1 MNRSNVT
8 YHIADVDSFKDKL
21 MVWCSQF
28 QYYSVLKGETDASLG
43 LYLDKNMLV
52 GADSISTITCTNN
65 SLERLKEYYDE
76 KKDWLFGA
84 FSYDL
89 KNEIEELES
98 NNKDE
103 HQFPNLVFFQPKWI
117 FEIIGNDVVFHFPS
131 DLDRSEMRLVFKE
144 IMMTNLKEPSKK
156 HVVELKQRI
165 SKEQYLQQFDKIIHH
180 IDRGDI
186 YEMNYCFE
194 FYAHNVELS
203 TYSLFKDLD
212 AISNPPFSAYFRAE
226 DHHLI
231 CASPER
237 YLKKNGRKII
247 SQPIKGTK
255 KRGETKE
262 QDVALKNEL
271 FNCSKERSE
280 NVMIVDLVRNDL
292 SKSAT
297 KASVQVEELYGAY
310 SFTQVHHLISTVTS
324 QIKNDTHWVD
334 IIKDTFP
341 MGSMTGAPKIMAM
354 KLIEKFEATKRG
366 LYSGSVGYVTPDGNF
381 DFNVVIRSIIY
392 NESKNFASFMV
403 GGAITSKSESK
414 KEYAECLLK
423 ANAMLKVLDAE

>member
-28 QYYSVLKGETDASLG
+28 QYYSVLNGETDASLG

-65 SLERLKEYYDE
+65 SLKRLKEYYDE

-156 HVVELKQRI
+156 HVAELKQRI
-165 SKEQYLQQFDKIIHH
+165 SNK
-180 IDRGDI
+180 
-186 YEMNYCFE
+186 
-194 FYAHNVELS
+194 
-203 TYSLFKDLD
+203 
-212 AISNPPFSAYFRAE
+212 AI
-226 DHHLI
+226 
-231 CASPER
+231 R
-237 YLKKNGRKII
+237 YLI
-247 SQPIKGTK
+247 
-255 KRGETKE
+255 
-262 QDVALKNEL
+262 
-271 FNCSKERSE
+271 
-280 NVMIVDLVRNDL
+280 
-292 SKSAT
+292 
-297 KASVQVEELYGAY
+297 
-310 SFTQVHHLISTVTS
+310 
-324 QIKNDTHWVD
+324 
-334 IIKDTFP
+334 
-341 MGSMTGAPKIMAM
+341 
-354 KLIEKFEATKRG
+354 
-366 LYSGSVGYVTPDGNF
+366 
-381 DFNVVIRSIIY
+381 
-392 NESKNFASFMV
+392 
-403 GGAITSKSESK
+403 
-414 KEYAECLLK
+414 
-423 ANAMLKVLDAE
+423 